1 MPTSNSLARKLFSM
15 TWPMLFGALA
25 LMSFQ
30 LVDSFFISL
39 LGTQPLAALGFTMP
53 INQLMIGVQI
63 GTGIAATALISRA
76 IGAKQTDYAKRLSGL
91 VLIIGCSL
99 MGLLALLVLLLKQ
112 PILLALGAD
121 ENVFTYTDS
130 YWLPWLISSWSH
142 AFLYFGN
149 SLCRANGDT
158 RLPGLMM
165 VVTSVLNM
173 LLDPLF
179 IFVFDLGLPGAAY
192 ATIVSCIIGSSVI
205 HSRLLK
211 RRWLRFE
218 LREINIPA
226 AIGSIAKISLP
237 AMLSQL
243 MPGMAA
249 LIATRIV
256 ALYGTTAIAAWALG
270 TRLETFSIVIVLALT
285 MSMPPMLGR
294 MLGAG
299 NLEQA
304 HKLIRMAVRF
314 ILMLQV
320 VVALFWLLV
329 RPWLVSTLTQDP
341 VTATYLASYMLWVPI
356 SYSFLGVCIL
366 MVSVCN
372 ALGMPMRA
380 VLISILRLFA
390 CYLPAVALGAYLA
403 EMEGIYY
410 GILCGNLIAGIS
422 AWLLYRKGFRLLE
435 AKTEHHART

>member
-1 MPTSNSLARKLFSM
+1 MPTSNSLARNLFIM
-15 TWPMLFGALA
+15 TWPMLFGVLA

-53 INQLMIGVQI
+53 INQLMIAVQI

-91 VLIIGCSL
+91 VLLIGSGL
-99 MGLLALLVLLLKQ
+99 MGTLALLIFFLKQ

-121 ENVFTYTDS
+121 ESVFVYTDS
-130 YWLPWLISSWSH
+130 YWLPWLVSSWSH

-173 LLDPLF
+173 LLDPIF
-179 IFVFDLGLPGAAY
+179 IFVFDWGLPGAAY
-192 ATIVSCIIGSSVI
+192 ATIVSCVLGSAVM
-205 HSRLLK
+205 HWRLIK
-211 RRWLRFE
+211 RRWLLFE
-218 LREINIPA
+218 LRQMDIPA
-226 AIGSIAKISLP
+226 AIGSVAKISLP

-249 LIATRIV
+249 MIATRIV

-299 NLEQA
+299 NLDQA

-329 RPWLVSTLTQDP
+329 RPWMVDTLTQEP
-341 VTATYLASYMLWVPI
+341 ATAFYLASYMLWVPI

-366 MVSVCN
+366 MVSACN

-380 VLISILRLFA
+380 VLISVLRLFA

-410 GILCGNLIAGIS
+410 GVLFGNLIAGIS
-422 AWLLYRKGFRLLE
+422 AWLLYRKGFRRLE
-435 AKTEHHART
+435 AKAKAQ

>member
-1 MPTSNSLARKLFSM
+1 MPTSNSLARNLFTM

-53 INQLMIGVQI
+53 INQLMVGVQI

-91 VLIIGCSL
+91 VLLIGSGL
-99 MGLLALLVLLLKQ
+99 MGTLALLIFFLKQ

-121 ENVFTYTDS
+121 ESVFVYTDS
-130 YWLPWLISSWSH
+130 YWLPWLVSSWSH

-179 IFVFDLGLPGAAY
+179 IFVFDWGLPGAAY
-192 ATIVSCIIGSSVI
+192 ATIVSCVLGSAVM
-205 HSRLLK
+205 HSRLIK
-211 RRWLRFE
+211 RRWLLFE
-218 LREINIPA
+218 LRQMDIPA
-226 AIGSIAKISLP
+226 AIRSVAKISLP

-320 VVALFWLLV
+320 IVALFWLLV
-329 RPWLVSTLTQDP
+329 RPWMVDTLTQEP
-341 VTATYLASYMLWVPI
+341 ATAFYLASYMLWVPI

-380 VLISILRLFA
+380 VLISVLRLFA

-410 GILCGNLIAGIS
+410 GVLFGNLIAGIS
-422 AWLLYRKGFRLLE
+422 AWLLYRKGFRRLE
-435 AKTEHHART
+435 AKAKEKAQ

>member
-1 MPTSNSLARKLFSM
+1 MPTSNSLARNLFIM
-15 TWPMLFGALA
+15 TWPMLFGVLA

-91 VLIIGCSL
+91 VLLIGSGL
-99 MGLLALLVLLLKQ
+99 MGALALLIFFLKQ

-121 ENVFTYTDS
+121 ESVFVYTDS
-130 YWLPWLISSWSH
+130 YWLPWLVSSWSH

-173 LLDPLF
+173 LLDPIF

-192 ATIVSCIIGSSVI
+192 ATIVSCVLGSAVM
-205 HSRLLK
+205 HWRLIK
-211 RRWLRFE
+211 RRWLLFE
-218 LREINIPA
+218 LRQMDIPA
-226 AIGSIAKISLP
+226 AIGSVAKISLP

-249 LIATRIV
+249 MIATRIV

-285 MSMPPMLGR
+285 MSMPPILGR

-299 NLEQA
+299 NLDQA

-329 RPWLVSTLTQDP
+329 RPWMVDTLTQEP
-341 VTATYLASYMLWVPI
+341 ATAFYLASYMLWVPI

-366 MVSVCN
+366 MVSACN

-380 VLISILRLFA
+380 VLISVLRLFA
-390 CYLPAVALGAYLA
+390 CYLPAIALGAYLA

-410 GILCGNLIAGIS
+410 GVLFGNLIAGIS
-422 AWLLYRKGFRLLE
+422 AWLLYRKGFRRLE
-435 AKTEHHART
+435 AKAKAQ

>member
-1 MPTSNSLARKLFSM
+1 MPTSNSLARNLFIM
-15 TWPMLFGALA
+15 TWPMLFGVLA

-91 VLIIGCSL
+91 VLLIGSGL
-99 MGLLALLVLLLKQ
+99 MGALALLIFFLKQ

-121 ENVFTYTDS
+121 ESVFVYTDS
-130 YWLPWLISSWSH
+130 YWLPWLVSSWSH

-173 LLDPLF
+173 LLDPIF
-179 IFVFDLGLPGAAY
+179 IFVFDWGLPGAAY
-192 ATIVSCIIGSSVI
+192 ATIVSCVLGSAVM
-205 HSRLLK
+205 HWRLIK
-211 RRWLRFE
+211 RRWLLFE
-218 LREINIPA
+218 LRQMDIPA
-226 AIGSIAKISLP
+226 AIGSVAKISLP

-249 LIATRIV
+249 MIATRIV

-285 MSMPPMLGR
+285 MSMPPILGR

-299 NLEQA
+299 NLDQA

-329 RPWLVSTLTQDP
+329 RPWMVDTLTQEP
-341 VTATYLASYMLWVPI
+341 ATAFYLASYMLWVPI

-366 MVSVCN
+366 MVSACN

-380 VLISILRLFA
+380 VLISVLRLFA
-390 CYLPAVALGAYLA
+390 CYLPAIALGAYLA

-410 GILCGNLIAGIS
+410 GVLFGNLIAGIS
-422 AWLLYRKGFRLLE
+422 AWLLYRKGFRRLE
-435 AKTEHHART
+435 AKAKAQ

>member
-1 MPTSNSLARKLFSM
+1 MPTSNSLARNLFTM
-15 TWPMLFGALA
+15 TWPMLFGVLA

-53 INQLMIGVQI
+53 INQLMVGVQI

-91 VLIIGCSL
+91 VLLIGSGL
-99 MGLLALLVLLLKQ
+99 MGTLALLIFFLKQ

-121 ENVFTYTDS
+121 ESVFVYTDS
-130 YWLPWLISSWSH
+130 YWLPWLVSSWSH

-179 IFVFDLGLPGAAY
+179 IFVFDWGLPGAAY
-192 ATIVSCIIGSSVI
+192 ATIVSCVLGSAVM
-205 HSRLLK
+205 HSRLIK
-211 RRWLRFE
+211 RRWLLFE
-218 LREINIPA
+218 LRQMDIPA
-226 AIGSIAKISLP
+226 AIRSVAKISLP

-320 VVALFWLLV
+320 IVALFWLLV
-329 RPWLVSTLTQDP
+329 RPWMVDTLTQEP
-341 VTATYLASYMLWVPI
+341 ATAFYLASYMLWVPI

-380 VLISILRLFA
+380 VLISVLRLFA

-410 GILCGNLIAGIS
+410 GVLFGNLIAGIS
-422 AWLLYRKGFRLLE
+422 AWLLYRKGFRRLE
-435 AKTEHHART
+435 AKAKEKAQ